1 MKTGISTASFF
12 TKLPTESCFAALKE
26 MGVDTTE
33 VFLSTYSEYEKGF
46 ADALG
51 SRLDGSLKVH
61 SVHSLS
67 SQFVGELFSPSNRV
81 RDDAEQ
87 LFRKVCYAG
96 NVLGAKYYTFHGP
109 LDLKRSSQATDI
121 SVYAERFAY
130 LADVAKTYGI
140 IIAVE
145 NVHYCKFAS
154 PELMRDLMRACPAL
168 CATIDIKHSIF
179 SGYDPIK
186 YIDAVEDR
194 LVTVHVTDVTKDDTT
209 ALPGNGRYDFE
220 RLFRELYKR
229 GLEPAVIVEAY
240 ARDFHYLEELKTSYD
255 RLRAFA
261 EEAKRS

>member
-12 TKLPTESCFAALKE
+12 TKVPTESCFSALKD
-26 MGVDTTE
+26 MGVGTTE

-51 SRLDGSLKVH
+51 ERLDGSVKVH
-61 SVHSLS
+61 SVHALS
-67 SQFVGELFSPSNRV
+67 SQFEGELFSPSTRV

-109 LDLKRSSQATDI
+109 LNLKKSSQATD
-121 SVYAERFAY
+121 VGAYAERFAY
-130 LADVAKTYGI
+130 LAGVAKTYGI
-140 IIAVE
+140 VIAAE

-154 PELMRDLMRACPAL
+154 PDLMRELMRACPML
-168 CATIDIKHSIF
+168 CATVDVKHSLF

-194 LVTVHVTDVTKDDTT
+194 LVTVHVTDVTKEETT
-209 ALPGNGRYDFE
+209 ALPGKGRFDFE
-220 RLFRELYKR
+220 KLFKELDKR
-229 GLEPAVIVEAY
+229 KLEPAVIIEAY
-240 ARDFHYLEELKTSYD
+240 ARDFTYLEELKASYD
-255 RLRAFA
+255 YLRGCA
-261 EEAKRS
+261 E